1 GTKASCALESELKR
15 VDSRLDTLEGSIE
28 EVKSRPFVSREE
40 LERVYEEL
48 KKVKVRDSL
57 VSDVGIVD
65 ELRAYA
71 RGIVEK
77 EIGKN
82 GADGLGI
89 VDYALGSGGGVFD
102 GSFGSVSCWEWSGGY
117 VQVSLRGPIVPE
129 AVTLEHVS
137 KIEFQFRTLDVSVPL
152 NYAVAYDRSSAPKD
166 CRVSGWLEEKDMES
180 ETMLLLNPKRCNSTE
195 TEPSLT
201 PEIVPPPPPRPEPR
215 STSSPPIPD
224 EDHHRDRDVET
235 SRDQEDQP
243 ESRPDAPS
251 RAAFLPRRSARDTRC
266 VSYFEQYIQLCS
278 CAIYFLST
286 ILMLRFMHREIEQA
300 VAYDRSSAPK
310 DCRVSRWLEE
320 KDIESE
326 TMLLLTEF
334 TYDLDGSNAQI
345 FDVADSARSGPVNT
359 VRLDFTSNHEALR
372 TLVSIDS
379 GFMVVS

>member
-89 VDYALGSGGGVFD
+89 VDYALGSGGG
-102 GSFGSVSCWEWSGGY
+102 GSGGY

-137 KIEFQFRTLDVSVPL
+137 K
-152 NYAVAYDRSSAPKD
+152 
-166 CRVSGWLEEKDMES
+166 
-180 ETMLLLNPKRCNSTE
+180 
-195 TEPSLT
+195 
-201 PEIVPPPPPRPEPR
+201 
-215 STSSPPIPD
+215 
-224 EDHHRDRDVET
+224 
-235 SRDQEDQP
+235 
-243 ESRPDAPS
+243 
-251 RAAFLPRRSARDTRC
+251 DTRC
-266 VSYFEQYIQLCS
+266 VSSFELCIPLCS

-310 DCRVSRWLEE
+310 DCRVSGWLEE
-320 KDIESE
+320 KDMESE
-326 TMLLLTEF
+326 TMLLL
-334 TYDLDGSNAQI
+334 
-345 FDVADSARSGPVNT
+345 
-359 VRLDFTSNHEALR
+359 
-372 TLVSIDS
+372 
-379 GFMVVS
+379 